1 MGLENLNVNAFTHVH
16 ETHYQVTLNLEPLP
30 LVRHIPKVDVQL
42 LENKLVNGYHE
53 GLNGSLCFH
62 HG

>member
-53 GLNGSLCFH
+53 G
-62 HG
+62 